1 MGLSVLHPGLA
12 YGGGT
17 ASEDLTSGMIAK
29 LTGADLFGKVAGA
42 ADKAFGVVYR
52 DAKLGE
58 YATVYCDGGVYETD
72 TFISGIAAG
81 DELEVDPATALLRK
95 ATTGEVV
102 AQAMAVSATELKF
115 KLKI

>member
-12 YGGGT
+12 YGAGT
-17 ASEDLTSGMIAK
+17 ASEDLTGGMIAK
-29 LTGADLFGKVAGA
+29 LTGADLFGKISDA

-52 DAKLGE
+52 DVKANE
-58 YATVYCDGGVYETD
+58 YATIYTDGGIYETD
-72 TFISGIAAG
+72 TFTNGISAG
-81 DELEVDPATALLRK
+81 DDLEVDPATALLRK

-102 AQAMAVSATELKF
+102 AQAITVSTTELKF

>member
-12 YGGGT
+12 YGAGT
-17 ASEDLTSGMIAK
+17 ASEDLTGGMIAK

-52 DAKLGE
+52 DVKQSE
-58 YATVYCDGGVYETD
+58 YATIYTGGGVYETD
-72 TFISGIAAG
+72 TFTSGIAAG

-102 AQAMAVSATELKF
+102 AQAIAVSTTELKF